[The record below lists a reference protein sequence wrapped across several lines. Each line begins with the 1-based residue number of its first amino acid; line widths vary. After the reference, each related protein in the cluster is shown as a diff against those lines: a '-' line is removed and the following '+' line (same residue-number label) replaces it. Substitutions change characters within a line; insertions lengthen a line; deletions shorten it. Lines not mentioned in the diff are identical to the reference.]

1 MSLHELCKILSH
13 HKKSGSTEVENSPS
27 VLAVMWVFS
36 LFFFPVLLRPSD
48 MKGGSVKVMDY
59 PVVPMTATSILF
71 YMSDLV

>member
-1 MSLHELCKILSH
+1 MSLHELCKISH

-27 VLAVMWVFS
+27 ELAVVGFFS
-36 LFFFPVLLRPSD
+36 FFFPVLLRPSD

-71 YMSDLV
+71 CMSDLV